1 MEAAAEDIGLPD
13 LRRVALK
20 LLQEIIDHVL
30 ALLFVADDGRNR
42 RFDVG
47 ANDVQARR
55 ARLEPHAVTPALLHD
70 LRLFEVQLIDGRDDD
85 AVAALARVGN
95 CLRHLVILR
104 LDR

>member
-1 MEAAAEDIGLPD
+1 METAAEDIGLPD
-13 LRRVALK
+13 LRRIALK

-42 RFDVG
+42 RFDVS
-47 ANDVQARR
+47 ANDVQARC
-55 ARLEPHAVTPALLHD
+55 ARLEAHAVTPALLHD

-95 CLRHLVILR
+95 RLRHLVILR